1 MSWNV
6 RVPRVH
12 LPRGPLAPNTG
23 LSWRGWIASVVL
35 HAALVVALG
44 LLWPLVPKGQ
54 SGAEELVF
62 EGQVALKHVD
72 PEGETYYENPAEQSA
87 AQEQPSPESE
97 ALPQDLL
104 SEAQM
109 PQVENP
115 LPNLDVLAPGSGTA
129 TSGGGASGLVSGTPP
144 SRRAPAG
151 TTKTKTSFFGVEG
164 EGNSFVY
171 VLDRSASM
179 GSAGGVPLRAAKA
192 QLKASLG
199 ALSEVNLFYIIF
211 YNDVPKLFRVPSNRR
226 GLVFA
231 NSRNKVLAMRFI
243 DSITAEGAT
252 EHREAL
258 LKALSLQPDVIFF
271 LTDGDDP
278 PLRPADLAEIRRRAA
293 AFGTTIHV
301 IQFGQGP
308 LLRSESF
315 LTRLARENRGSFRY
329 VDIYD
334 LIRAQRRAASPL
346 GAVPAGASQGEA
358 R

>member
-1 MSWNV
+1 MSWNA
-6 RVPRVH
+6 RIPQVH
-12 LPRGPLAPNTG
+12 LPRGPLAPSSG
-23 LSWRGWIASVVL
+23 LSWRGWIVSVVL

-54 SGAEELVF
+54 SGQEELVF
-62 EGQVALKHVD
+62 EGQVALKHVSE
-72 PEGETYYENPAEQSA
+72 EGETYYENPAEQSST
-87 AQEQPSPESE
+87 QQNTSQDQS

-104 SEAQM
+104 SESSV

-115 LPNLDVLAPGSGTA
+115 LPDLDVLAPGSGA
-129 TSGGGASGLVSGTPP
+129 AAAGGGASGLLSGNPP
-144 SRRAPAG
+144 SRNAPAG
-151 TTKTKTSFFGVEG
+151 ATKTKTTFFGVEG

-199 ALSEVNLFYIIF
+199 ALQEVNLFYIIF
-211 YNDVPKLFRVPSNRR
+211 YNDVPRLFRVPSNRQ

-252 EHREAL
+252 EHRDAL
-258 LKALSLQPDVIFF
+258 VKALNLQPDVIFF

-278 PLRPADLAEIRRRAA
+278 PLRPADLADIRRRAA
-293 AFGTTIHV
+293 AAGTTIHV

-315 LTRLARENRGSFRY
+315 LTQLARQNRGTFRY

-334 LIRAQRRAASPL
+334 LIRAQRQATPDAGAAAGL
-346 GAVPAGASQGEA
+346 PAGEKA

>member
-1 MSWNV
+1 MSWNA
-6 RVPRVH
+6 RIPQVH
-12 LPRGPLAPNTG
+12 LPRGQLAPSSV
-23 LSWRGWIASVVL
+23 LSWRGWVASMVL
-35 HAALVVALG
+35 HAVLVVALG

-54 SGAEELVF
+54 SGQQELIF
-62 EGQVALKHVD
+62 EGQVALKHVSQ
-72 PEGETYYENPAEQSA
+72 EGETFYENPAEPSSA
-87 AQEQPSPESE
+87 PQNAPQDPS

-104 SEAQM
+104 SESSV

-115 LPNLDVLAPGSGTA
+115 LPDLDVLAPGSGTT
-129 TSGGGASGLVSGTPP
+129 TSGGGASGLLSGNPP
-144 SRRAPAG
+144 SRSAPAG
-151 TTKTKTSFFGVEG
+151 STKTKTSFFGVEG

-199 ALSEVNLFYIIF
+199 ALQEVNLFYIIF
-211 YNDVPKLFRVPSNRR
+211 YNDVPRLFRVPGNRR

-278 PLRPADLAEIRRRAA
+278 PLRAADLADIRRRAA
-293 AFGTTIHV
+293 AAGTTIHV

-315 LTRLARENRGSFRY
+315 LTRLARQNRGTFRY

-334 LIRAQRRAASPL
+334 LIRAQRRASPP
-346 GAVPAGASQGEA
+346 GGKA